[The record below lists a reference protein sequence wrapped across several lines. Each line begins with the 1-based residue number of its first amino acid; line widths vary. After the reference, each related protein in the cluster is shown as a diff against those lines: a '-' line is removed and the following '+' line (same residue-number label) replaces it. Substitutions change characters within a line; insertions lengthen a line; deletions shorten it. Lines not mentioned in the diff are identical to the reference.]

1 MRFFFYGTLMAGS
14 GNEVARAVHGRL
26 GPGVAAVVSGKLYG
40 IPDPQG
46 WYPALVT
53 GAGGVVRGFVHEAA
67 PDFTE
72 ADLAALEDWEG
83 PEYARF
89 AVAVV
94 RGDGARVIAQAF
106 VWAGALPEGAE
117 EISGGDFAAFIAE
130 RGLTAFG
137 EGG

>member
-72 ADLAALEDWEG
+72 ADLAALDGYEG
-83 PEYARF
+83 AEYRRC
-89 AVAVV
+89 AVEVV
-94 RGDGARVIAQAF
+94 LGDGARVMAQSY
-106 VWAGALPEGAE
+106 VWMGPLPEGAE
-117 EISGGDFAAFIAE
+117 VIAGGDFAAFIAE
-130 RGLTAFG
+130 RDLRAFG
-137 EGG
+137 EG